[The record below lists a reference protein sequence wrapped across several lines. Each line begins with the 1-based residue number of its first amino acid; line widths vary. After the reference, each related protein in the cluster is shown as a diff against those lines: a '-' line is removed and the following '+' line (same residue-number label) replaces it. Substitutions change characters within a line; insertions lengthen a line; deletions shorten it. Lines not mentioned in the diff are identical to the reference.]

1 MSFKFWAA
9 VSIKHRGVWDS
20 WLFCHHQCLAWIHL
34 DPSSILRPPVC
45 HYKCHVICNM
55 KKKIWWIWFLFCM
68 LILCYRTLMTEKKWR
83 RKKRVWGY
91 LGATFSVY
99 SVDLRCHILKFR
111 GTLNLTWVIHQSQ
124 HPSFYCFLS
133 ILYYTKLN

>member
-55 KKKIWWIWFLFCM
+55 KKKNMMNLVFVLHVNIVLSYFND
-68 LILCYRTLMTEKKWR
+68 
-83 RKKRVWGY
+83 RKKVKKKKTSMRLLRGHFFSLFSGFEMPY
-91 LGATFSVY
+91 FKIQRHFESDLGHSPIPT
-99 SVDLRCHILKFR
+99 
-111 GTLNLTWVIHQSQ
+111 
-124 HPSFYCFLS
+124 SFFLLFPVNT
-133 ILYYTKLN
+133 ILY